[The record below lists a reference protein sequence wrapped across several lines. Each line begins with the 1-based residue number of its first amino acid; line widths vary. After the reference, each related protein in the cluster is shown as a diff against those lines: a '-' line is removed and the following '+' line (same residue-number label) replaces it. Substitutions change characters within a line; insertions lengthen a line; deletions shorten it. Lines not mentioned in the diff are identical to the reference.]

1 MTIEA
6 LFNKHS
12 LVSTIRLHTRTAINP
27 TGMALGNMA
36 LLAEIWL
43 TGNQQVLVIR
53 PMWGMAVAAVFLH
66 GGMFPQEW
74 ATFLGVTAVTGIV
87 DIIFGEQEVVI
98 AVVHIVAIAAAH
110 VAKTQRV
117 PRRLEGVGTCAL
129 VAIEADFLLPE

>member
-6 LFNKHS
+6 LFTKHS

-74 ATFLGVTAVTGIV
+74 ATFLGVTVVALFIDGVTNKKCGPWATV
-87 DIIFGEQEVVI
+87 W
-98 AVVHIVAIAAAH
+98 
-110 VAKTQRV
+110 
-117 PRRLEGVGTCAL
+117 L
-129 VAIEADFLLPE
+129 VTIGAGHQADM